1 MPLVASNTKKEL
13 TSSEQE
19 CLYEHYGVKL
29 FYRIHSPLREEDN
42 PSFSTYESNG
52 NIRWKDF
59 GTGEGGNIFDLIMA
73 IEDVDFKDA
82 LEISREILK
91 GSHSSTQSD
100 TKRLVK
106 NTKRG
111 VVPFVSYRD
120 FELEYW
126 SKRGITEQQLID
138 NLVLPLKMLLIDD
151 KFKCTS
157 TKELPKFV
165 YYMRPDKTSWKLY
178 SPLDHGDLKWMSH
191 NISSVNYESPVKNLN
206 KDLII
211 FSSKKDKMVF
221 DNLNLPYDTTSVLAE
236 GNYKG
241 IIKELEG
248 DFKHYNSVY
257 CLLDFD
263 KAGERSTENIE
274 NESNGRIKGVYLTLE
289 ISNYLYSKNIKD
301 LDEVVVNL
309 GYESLRRLVNKI
321 L

>member
-13 TSSEQE
+13 TYPEQE
-19 CLYEHYGVKL
+19 CLYEHYGVRL
-29 FYRIHSPLREEDN
+29 FYRIHSPLRDEDN

-73 IEDVDFKDA
+73 IEDVDFIKA
-82 LEISREILK
+82 LEISKQILSGAHTKSSDEIKKLIK
-91 GSHSSTQSD
+91 NV
-100 TKRLVK
+100 KRD
-106 NTKRG
+106 
-111 VVPFVSYRD
+111 VVPFPSYRK

-126 SKRGITEQQLID
+126 QQRGITEEQLLK

-157 TKELPKFV
+157 NPDLPKFI

-191 NISSVNYESPVKNLN
+191 NISSVNYESTLQKLN

-221 DNLNLPYDTTSVLAE
+221 DNLQLPYDTTSVLAE
-236 GNYKG
+236 GNYRG
-241 IIKELEG
+241 IIKELDGE
-248 DFKHYNSVY
+248 FKQYNNIY

-263 KAGERSTENIE
+263 KAGERSTESIE
-274 NESNGRIKGVYLTLE
+274 NESKGRIKGLYLPLDV
-289 ISNYLYSKNIKD
+289 SNYFYSKNIKD

-309 GYESLRRLVNKI
+309 GYDPLRRLINKI
-321 L
+321 I